1 MRLEA
6 ARRRLALPGRG
17 VELALLDFGGQG
29 PLALL
34 SHANGFCAALWAPVA
49 AELTGHFH
57 VIAFDSRG
65 HGDSSVPR
73 APESYHWDQFVRDLI
88 ALAERLMAEH
98 GRAPLYGIGH
108 SFGGTC
114 TMAAASRRPD
124 LFARVAMLDPVLV
137 PPPELWPRM
146 DSAPPPMSDI
156 ARKRQ
161 HVFESREAARE
172 KWRDREPFSSWDPRA
187 FELYLQEGL
196 RVRADGQVELKCAGE
211 VEAAVYEHNSSL
223 DLFEVA
229 RELRVPTLLLFAGR
243 GHFSRLM
250 LERLCALSPA
260 LRSEE
265 MAAGHLMLMES
276 PEACAERLIRFG
288 LAG

>member
-1 MRLEA
+1 MGLE
-6 ARRRLALPGRG
+6 ARRRRVSLPDRG

-49 AELTGHFH
+49 ETLKHHFH

-65 HGDSSVPR
+65 HGDSSVPPIPDGYR
-73 APESYHWDQFVRDLI
+73 WEEFVRDLI
-88 ALAERLMAEH
+88 VLSERLIAEH
-98 GRAPLYGIGH
+98 GSAPIYGIGH

-137 PPPELWPRM
+137 PPPELH
-146 DSAPPPMSDI
+146 PPPGIGPPMPEI

-161 HVFESREAARE
+161 QLFDSREAARE
-172 KWRDREPFSSWDPRA
+172 KWRDREPFSAWDPGS
-187 FELYLQEGL
+187 FELYLREGL
-196 RVRADGQVELKCAGE
+196 RDRPDGQVELKCSGE
-211 VEAAVYEHNSSL
+211 VEATVYEHNSSL
-223 DLFEVA
+223 DLLAVA
-229 RELRVPTLLLFAGR
+229 SALRVPTLLLFAAR
-243 GHFSRLM
+243 GHFSREM
-250 LERLCALSPA
+250 LRRLCALSPA
-260 LRSEE
+260 LLSEDVPLD
-265 MAAGHLMLMES
+265 HLMLMEA
-276 PEACAERLIRFG
+276 PAECAGRLIRFG